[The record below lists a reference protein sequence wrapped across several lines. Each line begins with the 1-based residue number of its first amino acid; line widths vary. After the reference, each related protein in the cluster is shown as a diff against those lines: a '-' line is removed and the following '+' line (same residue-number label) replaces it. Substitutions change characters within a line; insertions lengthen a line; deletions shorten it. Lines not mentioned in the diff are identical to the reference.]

1 MLQTETAKLRKI
13 TVQVPAELLE
23 DAQELT
29 GGGVTE
35 TITAGLEK
43 LAASRAYRKLL
54 ALEGSCKIDLDLEAS
69 RLDRKSL

>member
-1 MLQTETAKLRKI
+1 MPQSETLRKV
-13 TVQVPAELLE
+13 TVQVPADLLE

-43 LAASRAYRKLL
+43 LAASLAYRKLL
-54 ALEGSCKIDLDLEAS
+54 GLEGSCKVDLDLGAS
-69 RLDRKSL
+69 RLDREHS

>member
-1 MLQTETAKLRKI
+1 MPQTETLRKI
-13 TVQVPAELLE
+13 TVQVSAHLLE

-43 LAASRAYRKLL
+43 LAASLAYRKLL
-54 ALEGSCKIDLDLEAS
+54 TLEGSCKKLDLDLEAS
-69 RLDRKSL
+69 RLDRGQS

>member
-1 MLQTETAKLRKI
+1 MPHTEQFRKI
-13 TVQVPAELLE
+13 TVQVPATLLE

-43 LAASRAYRKLL
+43 LAASRAYRRLL
-54 ALEGSCKIDLDLEAS
+54 QLEGQCQIDLDIDAS
-69 RLDRKSL
+69 RVDRNPS